1 MTFQPIVKGLVD
13 RYGGRIEV
21 ESAVGKG
28 SMFIVTFPMVRLDER
43 DVLPFAW
50 RSVNLQLA

>member
-50 RSVNLQLA
+50 RSVNLQLV